1 MESSNKILDV
11 LYKYRF
17 SKNLVYQILK
27 ARAKDLANM
36 VSPYLNKGELVL
48 DIGPASC
55 TVTETLIKHGLK
67 VFPLDVENYSIV
79 DAVLPTIYDGHR
91 MPFKDNQFDT
101 SLILFVLHHTP
112 DPAKILAEA
121 QRVSRKILVLED
133 IVTSPAHKFLTGA
146 LDSLMNLEFYDQP
159 HTNKSDEEWQSIFG
173 NLSLKLLAQ
182 EYKSSAAVMRHAL
195 YFLEK
200 SS

>member
-11 LYKYRF
+11 LYRYRF
-17 SKNLVYQILK
+17 PKNLIYRILK
-27 ARAKDLANM
+27 ARAKDLAGM
-36 VSPYLNKGELVL
+36 VSPHLKKDELIL

-55 TVTETLIKHGLK
+55 TVTEALIDQGLR
-67 VFPLDVENYSIV
+67 VFPLDVENFSIV
-79 DAVLPTIYDGHR
+79 DTVLPTLYDGDR

-112 DPAKILAEA
+112 DPAKVLAEA
-121 QRVSRKILVLED
+121 KRVSKKIIILED
-133 IVTSPAHKFLTGA
+133 IVTSPAHKSLTAA

-159 HTNKSDEEWQSIFG
+159 HTNKSDEEWRAVFG
-173 NLSLKLLAQ
+173 NLGLKLLTQ
-182 EYKSSAAVMRHAL
+182 EYMSSTLIMRHAL

-200 SS
+200 

>member
-11 LYKYRF
+11 LYRYRF

-27 ARAKDLANM
+27 GRAQDLAKT
-36 VSPYLNKGELVL
+36 VSPYLSKDEHIL

-55 TVTETLIKHGLK
+55 TVTETLIKQGLK

-79 DAVLPTIYDGHR
+79 DAVLPTIYDGYK

-112 DPAKILAEA
+112 DPVKVLAEA
-121 QRVSRKILVLED
+121 KRVSKKIIILED
-133 IVTSPAHKFLTGA
+133 IVTSPAHKSLTAA

-159 HTNKSDEEWQSIFG
+159 HTNKSDEEWRSIFG
-173 NLSLKLLAQ
+173 KLNLNVLAQ
-182 EYKSSAAVMRHAL
+182 EYKSSVAIMRHAL

-200 SS
+200 

>member
-17 SKNLVYQILK
+17 SKNLVYQLLK
-27 ARAKDLANM
+27 SRARDLAQT
-36 VSPYLNKGELVL
+36 VSPYLNKDELIL

-55 TVTETLIKHGLK
+55 TVTEALINQGLK
-67 VFPLDVENYSIV
+67 VFPADIENFSIV
-79 DAVLPTIYDGHR
+79 DTVLPTIYDGHKL
-91 MPFKDNQFDT
+91 PFNDNQFDT

-112 DPAKILAEA
+112 DPAEILIEA
-121 QRVSRKILVLED
+121 KRVSRKIIVMED
-133 IVTSPAHKFLTGA
+133 IVTSPTHKFFTGA

-159 HTNKSDEEWQSIFG
+159 HTNKSDGEWQSLFSRLG
-173 NLSLKLLAQ
+173 LNVLDRK
-182 EYKSSAAVMRHAL
+182 YTSSAAIMRHAL

-200 SS
+200 

>member
-1 MESSNKILDV
+1 MGSSNKFLDI

-17 SKNLVYQILK
+17 SKDLVYRILK
-27 ARAKDLANM
+27 SRANDLTNMVLPYMNKKDLI
-36 VSPYLNKGELVL
+36 L

-55 TVTETLIKHGLK
+55 TVTEALIQQDLK

-79 DAVLPTIYDGHR
+79 DTVLPTLYDGYR

-112 DPAKILAEA
+112 DPVQVLKEVK
-121 QRVSRKILVLED
+121 RVSRKILILED
-133 IVTSPAHKFLTGA
+133 IVTSPVHKSLTAA

-159 HTNKSDEEWQSIFG
+159 HTNKSDAEWRSVFSDLG
-173 NLSLKLLAQ
+173 LKLLAQ
-182 EYKSSAAVMRHAL
+182 DYKSSAVIMRHAL

-200 SS
+200 

>member
-1 MESSNKILDV
+1 MKNSNKLLDV

-17 SKNLVYQILK
+17 SKNLIYQILES
-27 ARAKDLANM
+27 RAAGLANR
-36 VSPYLNKGELVL
+36 VSPYLNKTELIL

-55 TVTETLIKHGLK
+55 TVTETLIKQGLK
-67 VFPLDVENYSIV
+67 VFPADIENFSIV
-79 DAVLPTIYDGHR
+79 DTVVPTIYDGQR
-91 MPFKDNQFDT
+91 LPFKDNQFDT

-112 DPAKILAEA
+112 DPKQVLTEA
-121 QRVSRKILVLED
+121 RRVSRKILVMED
-133 IVTSPAHKFLTGA
+133 IVTSPTHKFLTAA

-159 HTNKSDEEWQSIFG
+159 HTNKRDDEWQTLFSQLG
-173 NLSLKLLAQ
+173 LKVLGRR
-182 EYKSSAAVMRHAL
+182 YHSSAAIMRHAL